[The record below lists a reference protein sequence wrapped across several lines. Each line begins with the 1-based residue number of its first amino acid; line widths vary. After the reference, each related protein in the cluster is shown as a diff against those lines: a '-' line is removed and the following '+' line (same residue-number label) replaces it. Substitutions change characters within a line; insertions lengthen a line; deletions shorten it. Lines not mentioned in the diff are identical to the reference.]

1 MELKGIRRILDI
13 YENKTKTMDK
23 KVKHCTLDWRYLD
36 TFYKV
41 SHQVEMRSDS
51 GYKIDIKQ
59 EEELTKKQKD
69 FFLEI
74 CQESI
79 EVYSEKIIEFINDK
93 IYDYVIDNEYEIFS
107 ELEDLGVITNNE
119 LKK

>member
-1 MELKGIRRILDI
+1 MIKAMELKGIRRILDI

-23 KVKHCTLDWRYLD
+23 KVKHCTLDGRYLD

-59 EEELTKKQKD
+59 EKGLTKKQKD
-69 FFLEI
+69 K
-74 CQESI
+74 
-79 EVYSEKIIEFINDK
+79 EKAA
-93 IYDYVIDNEYEIFS
+93 VR
-107 ELEDLGVITNNE
+107 ELVKAREKGQ
-119 LKK
+119 LKFGGEKQKTRKKKGRK